1 MSSTSQR
8 FSRAGGLFLALAAAV
23 LAGCAATS
31 GGGAQSLALQPS
43 GTGYM
48 VCSGSHAS
56 RFPEREEIGRV
67 CRPSTTFQAIY

>member
-8 FSRAGGLFLALAAAV
+8 FSKVGGLFLALAAAV

-31 GGGAQSLALQPS
+31 GGGAQLALQPS

-56 RFPEREEIGRV
+56 RFPEREQIGRV
-67 CRPSTTFQAIY
+67 CRASTAVHAIY

>member
-8 FSRAGGLFLALAAAV
+8 FSRLGGMFLALAAAG
-23 LAGCAATS
+23 LAGCATT
-31 GGGAQSLALQPS
+31 GGGAHSATVQPQ
-43 GTGYM
+43 GTSYM

-67 CRPSTTFQAIY
+67 CRTSIAFQAIY

>member
-8 FSRAGGLFLALAAAV
+8 FSQVGGMFLALAAAV
-23 LAGCAATS
+23 LAGCAVTT
-31 GGGAQSLALQPS
+31 GGGPHSLAVQPP

-56 RFPEREEIGRV
+56 RFPEREEIGRI
-67 CRPSTTFQAIY
+67 CRASTALHAIY

>member
-1 MSSTSQR
+1 MSTTSR
-8 FSRAGGLFLALAAAV
+8 RSSKVGGLFLALATAV

-31 GGGAQSLALQPS
+31 GGRAQPLALQPS
-43 GTGYM
+43 GTGYV

-67 CRPSTTFQAIY
+67 CRVSTAFHAIY